1 MLIYT
6 RAGFPAVKR
15 PSYALFKGI
24 SPSSEGE
31 LGLCPGTPPP
41 FEKWR
46 NAFPSRKRKTLLCNF
61 FGCVTSLTSWSKSGE
76 FPSLLT
82 PTGGWLLRGVG
93 NPDGSPSTPPLPS
106 DTFLTDCGC
115 TETVQPTFLLLF
127 FFNTILSFVHIH
139 QCILHSVEILKK
151 PGYHKRNKSF
161 KSIKL
166 NLSCVSA
173 NALTESVKPAFE
185 KQ

>member
-1 MLIYT
+1 MSDHIH
-6 RAGFPAVKR
+6 AMK
-15 PSYALFKGI
+15 
-24 SPSSEGE
+24 E
-31 LGLCPGTPPP
+31 
-41 FEKWR
+41 
-46 NAFPSRKRKTLLCNF
+46 LCNSF
-61 FGCVTSLTSWSKSGE
+61 SNGKVT
-76 FPSLLT
+76 
-82 PTGGWLLRGVG
+82 
-93 NPDGSPSTPPLPS
+93 
-106 DTFLTDCGC
+106 GC